1 MVPPINTIPICNG
14 MVPTRREIKIFEGL
28 KKYVKRIPANIDKA
42 ALAIKREA
50 RTRKANVK

>member
-1 MVPPINTIPICNG
+1 